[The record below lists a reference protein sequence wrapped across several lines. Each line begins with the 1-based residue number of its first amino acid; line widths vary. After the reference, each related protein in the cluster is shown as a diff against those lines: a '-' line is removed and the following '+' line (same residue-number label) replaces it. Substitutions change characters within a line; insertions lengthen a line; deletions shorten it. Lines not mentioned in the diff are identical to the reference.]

1 MASRYCFGLLALLLL
16 PGFSACSSRP
26 APPATP
32 AATPE
37 IGTRSLLE
45 NRLLEV
51 LQREKELD
59 TTAAAETAETGD
71 IQRQFHGVA
80 AAYRDLLA
88 YNPDSLE
95 TRLLYGKLLSRYGD
109 REGARDQFLAAARI
123 DPQVAVIHQQLA
135 TYYAEEADHTRA
147 LAFMLNAVELE
158 PQTAA
163 YHFGLGQLLFA
174 FREAFVEEGI
184 YTRPKLE
191 TEMLAAFRTAAALAP
206 DELALQFRYGEAFYD
221 LLEQDWNTALD
232 HWLAL
237 ENTLPLDPLQRDALH
252 LHAARC
258 LIALNRP
265 DEARQRLQS
274 VASPGLQASAGE
286 LLQRLLQLESAKLP
300 AQP

>member
-1 MASRYCFGLLALLLL
+1 MARRYAFGLLALLIL
-16 PGFSACSSRP
+16 PGFSACTSRLATEP
-26 APPATP
+26 STTAPAT
-32 AATPE
+32 
-37 IGTRSLLE
+37 GTRSLLE
-45 NRLLEV
+45 DRLLAV
-51 LQREKELD
+51 LEREKELD
-59 TTAAAETAETGD
+59 AAAAAEAPETGD

-88 YNPDSLE
+88 YNPESLE
-95 TRLLYGKLLSRYGD
+95 THLLYGKLLSRYGD

-123 DPQVAVIHQQLA
+123 NPQVAVIHQQLA

-184 YTRPKLE
+184 YSRPQLE
-191 TEMLAAFRTAAALAP
+191 TEMLNAFRNAATLEP
-206 DELALQFRYGEAFYD
+206 REIALQFRYGEAFYD
-221 LLEQDWNTALD
+221 LLETDWATALE

-237 ENTLPLDPLQRDALH
+237 EANLPLDPLQQDALH

-258 LIALNRP
+258 LIGLQRP
-265 DEARQRLQS
+265 GEARQRLRR
-274 VASPGLQASAGE
+274 VVSPTLQASAEE
-286 LLQRLLQLESAKLP
+286 LLDRIRQTESATMP
-300 AQP
+300 DAP